1 MGTFELFRDEDREL
15 CFRLRSAKG
24 NILLTSEGYAGRA
37 EVEDG
42 ISQAKALAPG
52 AMNYERKR
60 TDAGHSF
67 MLQTYDGE
75 VVATSEMYPTTAA
88 RDKAIEAVKHEA
100 PGAEVIEPAEPG

>member
-1 MGTFELFRDEDREL
+1 MGTFELFRDDNGDL
-15 CFRLRSAKG
+15 CFRLKADGKV
-24 NILLTSEGYAGRA
+24 ILTSEGYASRE

-42 ISQAKALAPG
+42 VSLAQKLAPN

-75 VVATSEMYPTTAA
+75 VVGTSELYSSTAS
-88 RDKAIEAVKHEA
+88 RDKGIEAVKDEA
-100 PGAEVIEPAEPG
+100 PGAEVVQAY